1 MNSECTGI
9 GGVVWLILQGR
20 EVRGAAFA
28 AACALVVATQSKDT
42 FYEAPLKWAG
52 TPFRPEREIVIIW
65 KIIGAPV
72 KPQSVELSATKADV
86 AVGLP
91 PTSHPPIPVFKDV

>member
-1 MNSECTGI
+1 MW
-9 GGVVWLILQGR
+9 VILQGR

-52 TPFRPEREIVIIW
+52 KSFHLEGGCCYWGTHQRS
-65 KIIGAPV
+65 GQ
-72 KPQSVELSATKADV
+72 PQSVEVSATRV
-86 AVGLP
+86 
-91 PTSHPPIPVFKDV
+91 